1 MSLGHPVLATF
12 RNSAPDSLNHVIW
25 FLVTSQILLLH
36 LTLSSKN
43 PNIHSDIRLNV
54 CSCVALWCGL
64 LSGKSFIQPLPPNL
78 VDVANLLWGFS
89 ASVRSRQPHLQLF
102 QKSFKHSLGQR
113 LSTFLMLLIQH
124 AFNTVL
130 YVVLTPAI
138 KLLTLLPHN

>member
-1 MSLGHPVLATF
+1 MVPGQLPDPSSPCNAVFQEPQHPLRHTVECL
-12 RNSAPDSLNHVIW
+12 
-25 FLVTSQILLLH
+25 FLCGSVVWALVRQI
-36 LTLSSKN
+36 
-43 PNIHSDIRLNV
+43 
-54 CSCVALWCGL
+54 
-64 LSGKSFIQPLPPNL
+64 FIQPLPPNL

-102 QKSFKHSLGQR
+102 QKSFKHSLGQQ

-130 YVVLTPAI
+130 YVVLAPAI